1 MMLSKEDQSAL
12 LDLTWHWES
21 AYTFCVTDGIWQAV
35 PAVDPSA
42 VLTADTADDLR
53 AKEGPSGLRL
63 SPGHTEA
70 DPRRAHVDITGGE
83 HGDAAACRDQLAG
96 LGAAL
101 RQGSM
106 MCAVS

>member
-42 VLTADTADDLR
+42 VLTADTAHELR
-53 AKEGPSGLRL
+53 AKVRQDYTSRQARLGPIR
-63 SPGHTEA
+63 
-70 DPRRAHVDITGGE
+70 GE
-83 HGDAAACRDQLAG
+83 RM
-96 LGAAL
+96 
-101 RQGSM
+101 ST
-106 MCAVS
+106 